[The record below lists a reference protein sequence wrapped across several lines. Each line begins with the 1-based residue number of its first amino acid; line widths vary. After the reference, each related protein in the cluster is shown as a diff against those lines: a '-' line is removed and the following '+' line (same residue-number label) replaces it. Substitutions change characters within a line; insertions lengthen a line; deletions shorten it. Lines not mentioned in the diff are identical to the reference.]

1 MLRYY
6 KRVIHLSQ
14 LTADDRIEQKGFLY
28 YFSIHTRPVIKLLC
42 SEGADV
48 MSVNND
54 GCAALHLL
62 GQNKKVISAHS
73 WLEAAS
79 VLIDRADLNIQVLH

>member
-1 MLRYY
+1 
-6 KRVIHLSQ
+6 
-14 LTADDRIEQKGFLY
+14 
-28 YFSIHTRPVIKLLC
+28 
-42 SEGADV
+42 